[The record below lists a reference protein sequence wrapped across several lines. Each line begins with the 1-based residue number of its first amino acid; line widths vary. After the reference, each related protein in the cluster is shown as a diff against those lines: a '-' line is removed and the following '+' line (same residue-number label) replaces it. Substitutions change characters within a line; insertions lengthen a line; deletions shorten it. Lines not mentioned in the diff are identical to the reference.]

1 MFIEFDLNRN
11 DFDALMRHCQTYRPE
26 TGDSRE
32 DQRLLDALE
41 ALLEAMQGQIS
52 PLTAENQEPRPP
64 RSMACT

>member
-41 ALLEAMQGQIS
+41 ALLEAMRGADQS
-52 PLTAENQEPRPP
+52 PD
-64 RSMACT
+64 S